1 MMMTTVLLLL
11 YLRRNLK
18 TLLLLILMGVIYFTI
33 EGTFLMAN
41 LNKFTHG
48 GWFTVLVGGILSIIM
63 YSWYNG
69 RKIKN
74 NLMNYTPADRL
85 SEVLKRVREDKTI
98 PKFATNLVYITKA
111 DREHLIES
119 TIIYSLLD
127 KQPKRADIYWFI
139 HINITDEPYAYEYK
153 VSHILPGVII
163 KVDFYLGFRE
173 EPRIN
178 IYFRQVLEDLN
189 KTGEIKTESRYPSLR
204 EFSITG
210 DCRYILIDRILT
222 ADHEFNIRERLIM
235 NISDIV
241 RILAIPESKSLH
253 LDASNILL
261 EKVPLGKPDKLPDR
275 IRRLQDG
282 D

>member
-1 MMMTTVLLLL
+1 
-11 YLRRNLK
+11 
-18 TLLLLILMGVIYFTI
+18 MGAVYFTI
-33 EGTFLMAN
+33 EGAFLIAN
-41 LNKFTHG
+41 LHKFFLG
-48 GWFTVLVGGILSIIM
+48 GWFTVLIGGVLVIIM

-74 NLMNYTPADRL
+74 NLMNYTPINRL

-111 DREHLIES
+111 DREQLVES

-139 HINITDEPYAYEYK
+139 HINVTDEPYAYCYK
-153 VSHILPGVII
+153 VTHIVPGVII
-163 KVDFYLGFRE
+163 KVDFYFGFRE
-173 EPRIN
+173 EPRMN

-189 KTGEIKTESRYPSLR
+189 KSGEIKTESRYPSLR

-210 DCRYILIDRILT
+210 DCRYVLIDRILT
-222 ADHEFNIRERLIM
+222 ADHEFNIEERLVM
-235 NISDIV
+235 NISDV
-241 RILAIPESKSLH
+241 VKILAIPESKSLH

-261 EKVPLGKPDKLPDR
+261 EMVPLGAPDKLPDR
-275 IRRLQDG
+275 IRRIQNG
-282 D
+282 NQIVH